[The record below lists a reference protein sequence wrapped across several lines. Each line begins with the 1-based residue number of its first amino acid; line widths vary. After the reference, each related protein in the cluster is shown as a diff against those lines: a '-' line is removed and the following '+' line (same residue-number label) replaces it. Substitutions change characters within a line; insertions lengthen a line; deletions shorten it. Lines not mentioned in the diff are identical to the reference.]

1 MNQRINGLTFASLA
15 LILFMGFDILRD
27 RVDLGLPCSANQLTT
42 L

>member
-1 MNQRINGLTFASLA
+1 MNQRIDGLTFASLA
-15 LILFMGFDILRD
+15 LILFMGFNILRD